1 MPLERAKLIDAQDP
15 QGEANAVEVL
25 FNPTEIT
32 IEKSVNYA
40 EAQVPGLQDPLLQ
53 FVRGEAET
61 LTTELFLDKTSTRES
76 VSEALASLR
85 KFVEI
90 QADYHAPPVL
100 LFSWGDVQ
108 FLGVVTRLS
117 ERFQLFDERGQVMR
131 ARVSLTMKRFAPA
144 DAQYREPPRESPDRS
159 KTRVV
164 HAGDRLDLI
173 AAIEYGD
180 ARHWRVIAR
189 ANQIE
194 RPNELR
200 VGEVLEIPPL

>member
-15 QGEANAVEVL
+15 QGQANAVEVL

-32 IEKSVNYA
+32 IEKNVNYA
-40 EAQVPGLQDPLLQ
+40 EAQVPGLQNPLLQ

-76 VSEALASLR
+76 IATDLAKLR

-117 ERFQLFDERGQVMR
+117 ERFQLFDERGHITR
-131 ARVSLTMKRFAPA
+131 ARVGMTMKRFASA
-144 DAQYREPPRESPDRS
+144 DAQFNDPPRESPDRT

-164 HAGDRLDLI
+164 RAGDRLDLI
-173 AAIEYGD
+173 AAVEYGE
-180 ARHWRVIAR
+180 ARHWRDL
-189 ANQIE
+189 E
-194 RPNELR
+194 R
-200 VGEVLEIPPL
+200 EIDGTTTRDPMRWTG